1 MKLLDTFILPAALL
15 TSVFAMSIPDAQK
28 MGAENMEVENS
39 ENICRPRLTSCKA
52 DKECCSRACIKHLK
66 IKVCK

>member
-39 ENICRPRLTSCKA
+39 ENICRPRLSKSHFTTTIIQGAQQTGS
-52 DKECCSRACIKHLK
+52 DTFLW
-66 IKVCK
+66 